1 MDWDEADMRCLDA
14 LEQVKGVLSGYDAYL
29 STSLGNTASET
40 IADEMSVIIVYVAII
55 VVAVLLFTSETYAE
69 VPVLLLTFVSAA
81 VIQMGT
87 NFFLGTISF
96 VSNSVTIV
104 LQLALSVDSAI
115 FFYHR
120 YREEHE
126 VLPARE
132 AVIVA
137 RSKAIPELSAS
148 SLTTIG
154 GLFAMTLMQ
163 FKLGPDLGIVLIKAI
178 VISLLTVFLLMPG
191 LLMLFSGLM
200 DRTGHRVFV
209 PKIPF
214 VGKLAY
220 ATRKIVPPVFL
231 AAVIAAAVIAG
242 DCPYVYGYSTL
253 TTPIQ
258 NDTQIAQQMIE
269 DNFGGSN
276 MVALWSRPA
285 ITRRRGSCCARWRT
299 GKRWTPPWG
308 LPMWKPWTVIGSPT
322 GLPLGSFPNCWTW
335 TMRRPSCST
344 PPMPPATRTMPR
356 SSTGSPPTVFPSSI
370 WFASSMMRWIR
381 AISPW
386 RPICAAPW
394 KRPMNR

>member
-1 MDWDEADMRCLDA
+1 MSGEHRNATENKAMMKICAFIVDKRNLFFLLFALAIAFSAVSRGWVGVENSISAFLPDTTETRQGLSVMEREFTTFGTAKVMAANLSYAQAQALAQRLEAVEGVSAVAFDDTQEHYHNVSALFEITLDWDEADMRCLDA

-104 LQLALSVDSAI
+104 LQLALSVDYAI
-115 FFYHR
+115 IFCHR

-137 RSKAIPELSAS
+137 LSKAIPELSAS

-163 FKLGPDLGIVLIKAI
+163 
-178 VISLLTVFLLMPG
+178 SS
-191 LLMLFSGLM
+191 SG
-200 DRTGHRVFV
+200 R
-209 PKIPF
+209 IW
-214 VGKLAY
+214 
-220 ATRKIVPPVFL
+220 
-231 AAVIAAAVIAG
+231 
-242 DCPYVYGYSTL
+242 
-253 TTPIQ
+253 
-258 NDTQIAQQMIE
+258 
-269 DNFGGSN
+269 GSC
-276 MVALWSRPA
+276 LSRP
-285 ITRRRGSCCARWRT
+285 S
-299 GKRWTPPWG
+299 
-308 LPMWKPWTVIGSPT
+308 
-322 GLPLGSFPNCWTW
+322 
-335 TMRRPSCST
+335 
-344 PPMPPATRTMPR
+344 
-356 SSTGSPPTVFPSSI
+356 
-370 WFASSMMRWIR
+370 
-381 AISPW
+381 
-386 RPICAAPW
+386 
-394 KRPMNR
+394 